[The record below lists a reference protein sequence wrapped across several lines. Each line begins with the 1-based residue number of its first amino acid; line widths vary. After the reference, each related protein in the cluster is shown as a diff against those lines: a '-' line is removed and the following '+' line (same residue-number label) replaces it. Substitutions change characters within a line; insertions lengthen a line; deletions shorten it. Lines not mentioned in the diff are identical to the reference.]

1 MFGCTFYFLTFKSL
15 VEITAYDCCNQS
27 YQHYKFFEILPQ
39 QVIDN

>member
-15 VEITAYDCCNQS
+15 VEIIVVIKVTNTIN
-27 YQHYKFFEILPQ
+27 FFEILPQ